1 MKMTKPEAEE
11 TLIEMLKLPYLN
23 KNVKSIILQA
33 HISEYGP
40 VSDKNGDIIR
50 ELVSSQTYP
59 NHGVI

>member
-11 TLIEMLKLPYLN
+11 TLIEVLKWPNLN
-23 KNVKSIILQA
+23 KNVKAIILQA

-40 VSDKNGDIIR
+40 ISDKNGDIIR
-50 ELVSSQTYP
+50 ELVSNQTYP